1 MSTVGNF
8 LWFCSLGWLG
18 ALLWAGMAVAFCWTP
33 YAVSFL
39 QMAKLYM
46 APFGQD
52 IVSLKEIATAK
63 QFLKG
68 DSNDGEVEESQEQ
81 AWARSVGKYLKVPPA
96 ELAVWAKRLGL
107 LFNVLWIPC
116 GLALASIA
124 LAHAMFLAIT
134 FVGLPFVP
142 ASLRIARLSLWPIGQ
157 RVVDKRYAE
166 MIREA
171 IYKQRLTA

>member
-18 ALLWAGMAVAFCWTP
+18 ALLWAGMAAAFCWTP

-39 QMAKLYM
+39 QMAKLYV

-68 DSNDGEVEESQEQ
+68 EANDGATEEDQEQ
-81 AWARSVGKYLKVPPA
+81 AWVRTVGTYLKVPPA
-96 ELAVWAKRLGL
+96 ELGSV
-107 LFNVLWIPC
+107 
-116 GLALASIA
+116 
-124 LAHAMFLAIT
+124 
-134 FVGLPFVP
+134 
-142 ASLRIARLSLWPIGQ
+142 
-157 RVVDKRYAE
+157 
-166 MIREA
+166 
-171 IYKQRLTA
+171 